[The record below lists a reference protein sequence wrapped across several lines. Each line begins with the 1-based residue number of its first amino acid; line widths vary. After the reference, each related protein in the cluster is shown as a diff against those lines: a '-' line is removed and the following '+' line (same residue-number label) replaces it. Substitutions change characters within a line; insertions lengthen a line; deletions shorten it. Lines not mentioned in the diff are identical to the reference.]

1 MQIDGIKRL
10 STAEGRQ
17 EVYLALRAWAKA
29 KPKRA
34 AATALGIV
42 LAILWVYDHYGHPGQ
57 VFDGVT
63 GEPLEGVFVIRRWAA
78 CGSMGLHSRMGCY
91 QMRITQ
97 SNASGKYYLPRW
109 SWSIIPGSL
118 FASVSGR
125 GAAFYK
131 PGYYQAADP
140 IYNTDERS
148 WLWPENRSAEAR
160 LWTLTRSI
168 EDGFCGDGDSYK
180 SIRIPLY
187 DVIAKE
193 GTALAKS
200 KNELA
205 IANGLRSRANALRY
219 GSDEASRISRAEREK
234 EGRFKGSFEFRV
246 G

>member
-17 EVYLALRAWAKA
+17 EAYLALRAWAKA

-63 GEPLEGVFVIRRWAA
+63 GEPLEGVFVIRGWAA
-78 CGSMGLHSRMGCY
+78 SGSMGLHSRMGCY
-91 QMRITQ
+91 QLKITQ
-97 SNASGKYYLPRW
+97 SNAAGKYYLPRW

-118 FASVSGR
+118 FASVSGQ
-125 GAAFYK
+125 GTAFYK

-148 WLWPENRSAEAR
+148 WLWPENRSVKDR
-160 LWTLTRSI
+160 LLALDRSI
-168 EDGFCGDGDSYK
+168 EDGFCGDGNSYK
-180 SIRIPLY
+180 SIRLPLY
-187 DVIAKE
+187 DAIAKE

-200 KNELA
+200 STELGIANEL
-205 IANGLRSRANALRY
+205 RYRANSLRF
-219 GSDEASRISRAEREK
+219 GSDEARRISDEEDRK
-234 EGRFKGSFEFRV
+234 EGRRR
-246 G
+246 